1 MSQRAIETPA
11 DGSVTYPKFASGLV
25 DTDLSAVSGSDD
37 TIASAKAIKTYVDTQ
52 IGSNNELSE
61 VLANG
66 NTSGGTNIVVSAGDS
81 ITTDTIAETTAAA
94 GVTIDGVLVK
104 DNQVDGRDVSVDGT
118 KLDTVETNADVTDTA
133 NVTAAGALMDS
144 ELTNI
149 TAVKALDQGVATT
162 DTPTFAGVITAGNV
176 DGRDVSV
183 DGAKLDG
190 IEAGADVTDTTNVTA
205 AGALMDSEL
214 TNITAVKALDQGVA
228 TTDSPSFAGLT
239 ATTADINGGTIDGVT
254 ALSVATN
261 TATTHTRPLIT
272 NNGGDAY
279 NADIQYTTTNR
290 QWIMGAF
297 DTAAGFSNGAA
308 AIYDATAA
316 AYRMVINNSGRM
328 GLNGITTVSH
338 SLHVKQASDSPTA
351 DGIAIEASGSTN
363 RHVILMGTDG
373 HTYNY
378 AEAGKSHRFSSG
390 RSSAVHTLDLVPA
403 TSGVNYIS
411 ITGSA
416 TGANNSNNISAA
428 GSDSNIGI
436 GLGPKGTGNVGIAS
450 GISASFNASRKLQVQ
465 SDSASKS
472 QIGIQALGATGAER
486 AAIDFFAA
494 NGTALAAIGHLSSV
508 GNPMSYSAAAS
519 HDFLTGS
526 GSFGGGDR
534 QFKISHVASAVNY
547 WDVSGNITTGG
558 IRLKTLGSDANVDGF
573 LNTKGT
579 GKWYF
584 NHGSDSQRSLELTA
598 PASAVNYAQIAGN
611 TTGNHPAITASG
623 SDANLNLNLQ
633 GKGSGGVT
641 LLSGAGA
648 VKVQVNG
655 TGVGFHAASPIAKPT
670 VTGSRGSNAALA
682 SLLTALASYG
692 LITDSSS

>member
-1 MSQRAIETPA
+1 
-11 DGSVTYPKFASGLV
+11 
-25 DTDLSAVSGSDD
+25 
-37 TIASAKAIKTYVDTQ
+37 
-52 IGSNNELSE
+52 
-61 VLANG
+61 
-66 NTSGGTNIVVSAGDS
+66 
-81 ITTDTIAETTAAA
+81 
-94 GVTIDGVLVK
+94 
-104 DNQVDGRDVSVDGT
+104 
-118 KLDTVETNADVTDTA
+118 
-133 NVTAAGALMDS
+133 
-144 ELTNI
+144 
-149 TAVKALDQGVATT
+149 
-162 DTPTFAGVITAGNV
+162 
-176 DGRDVSV
+176 
-183 DGAKLDG
+183 
-190 IEAGADVTDTTNVTA
+190 
-205 AGALMDSEL
+205 
-214 TNITAVKALDQGVA
+214 
-228 TTDSPSFAGLT
+228 
-239 ATTADINGGTIDGVT
+239 
-254 ALSVATN
+254 
-261 TATTHTRPLIT
+261 
-272 NNGGDAY
+272 
-279 NADIQYTTTNR
+279 
-290 QWIMGAF
+290 MGAF